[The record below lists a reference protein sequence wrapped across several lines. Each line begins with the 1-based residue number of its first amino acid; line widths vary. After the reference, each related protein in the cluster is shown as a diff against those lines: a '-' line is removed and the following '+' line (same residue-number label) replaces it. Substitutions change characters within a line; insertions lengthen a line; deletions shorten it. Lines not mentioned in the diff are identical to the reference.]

1 MKVFISYSTAD
12 DQIVALRLQTL
23 AVVSME
29 DVTVYVPPAFTRHS
43 FNGMLNPVVAHQLR
57 ESDVVLAVM
66 IHNPAQSAVDEMNL
80 ALHEQKPLIPLISPS
95 VSSDSYAS
103 FPHFLLDPSDPSKAE
118 ADIVRHLATLP
129 RPGNGWN
136 KPLLALCT
144 LALGMI
150 LVSANADSR

>member
-1 MKVFISYSTAD
+1 MQVFISYSTAH

-23 AVVSME
+23 AVVSMD
-29 DVTVYVPPAFTRHS
+29 DVTVYVPPAHTRQGS
-43 FNGMLNPVVAHQLR
+43 GGLSLEVVQQVK

-66 IHNPAQSAVDEMNL
+66 IQNPVQGAVEELNL
-80 ALHEQKPLIPLISPS
+80 ALRLGKPLIPLVSPS
-95 VSSDSYAS
+95 VSPEYYEA

-118 ADIVRHLATLP
+118 FDIVQHLRALP
-129 RPGNGWN
+129 RPDNAWN

-150 LVSANADSR
+150 LVSAGTESH